1 MAKKIWLFV
10 LGVAVGAVPTYV
22 GWNREVR
29 GLQGIT
35 QPLADQN
42 AKLERDNQYLRAA
55 LGDGTV
61 GRHDRRMLS
70 MCMQAGATRAAAIG
84 SYKRGDAMAP
94 SEAAAFA
101 PLRPIVVRNRE
112 MGVDKI
118 ATLLLDESLR
128 LDERCLDESKVPAPV
143 IPR

>member
-1 MAKKIWLFV
+1 MAKKFWLFV

-29 GLQGIT
+29 ALQSLT
-35 QPLADQN
+35 QPLADKN
-42 AKLERDNQYLRAA
+42 AKLERDNQYLRLA

-61 GRHDRRMLS
+61 GRYDRTLLS
-70 MCMQAGATRAAAIG
+70 ACLQAGAARTAAIG
-84 SYKRGDAMAP
+84 TYKRTEAMP
-94 SEAAAFA
+94 PQETAAFA

-112 MGVDKI
+112 AGAEKI
-118 ATLLLDESLR
+118 VALLTEEAAR
-128 LDERCLDESKVPAPV
+128 LDERCIDESKVPAPV

>member
-22 GWNREVR
+22 GLNKEVR
-29 GLQGIT
+29 ALQSQT
-35 QPLADQN
+35 QPLADKN
-42 AKLERDNQYLRAA
+42 ARLERDNQYLRLA

-61 GRHDRRMLS
+61 GRYDRKLLS
-70 MCMQAGATRAAAIG
+70 ACLQAGATRTAAIG
-84 SYKRGDAMAP
+84 TYRRGDAMSP
-94 SEAAAFA
+94 LESAAFA

-112 MGVDKI
+112 AGAEKI
-118 ATLLLDESLR
+118 AALLAEESAR
-128 LDERCLDESKVPAPV
+128 LDERCVDESKAPAPV

>member
-10 LGVAVGAVPTYV
+10 LGVAIGAVPTYV

-29 GLQGIT
+29 ELQSLT
-35 QPLADQN
+35 QPLADKN
-42 AKLERDNQYLRAA
+42 AKLERDNQYLRLA

-70 MCMQAGATRAAAIG
+70 MCMLAGATRAAAIG
-84 SYKRGDAMAP
+84 TYKRGDTMVP
-94 SEAAAFA
+94 TEAAAFA

-112 MGVDKI
+112 AGAEKI
-118 ATLLLDESLR
+118 AALLVDESLR
-128 LDERCLDESKVPAPV
+128 LDERCIDESKVPAPV